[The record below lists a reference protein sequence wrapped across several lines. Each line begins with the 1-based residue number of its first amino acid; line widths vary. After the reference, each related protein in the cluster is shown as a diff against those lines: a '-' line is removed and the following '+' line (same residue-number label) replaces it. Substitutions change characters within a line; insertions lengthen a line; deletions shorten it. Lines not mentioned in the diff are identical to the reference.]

1 VRRIHVALE
10 ELSQAAV
17 HVSLPVVN
25 QLISDTTECYD
36 IFLFARHPRPMQ
48 ETMPSTLERY
58 SRYAVGQFIVKV
70 AEFSKH
76 FPNRRFL
83 RDGVEVEDGEHYRY
97 EKCREVSCAYPIRR
111 YLLTFTPQ
119 LRCADCNNKYGATIC
134 EQHRSL
140 GPQKMN
146 KFYSRDCMMCGES
159 DLAEL
164 VAVPCGMSSYVLLF
178 KDLLLTLSVLE
189 KGTLLVKNAC

>member
-1 VRRIHVALE
+1 MHDTIHTRLRHQNSHLAQELE
-10 ELSQAAV
+10 AAK
-17 HVSLPVVN
+17 SREARLIDNIRKIPLP
-25 QLISDTTECYD
+25 SDTKFC
-36 IFLFARHPRPMQ
+36 
-48 ETMPSTLERY
+48 
-58 SRYAVGQFIVKV
+58 
-70 AEFSKH
+70 
-76 FPNRRFL
+76 
-83 RDGVEVEDGEHYRY
+83 RDCGVEVEDGEHYRY

-119 LRCADCNNKYGATIC
+119 LRCADCNSKYGATIC

>member
-1 VRRIHVALE
+1 MKQRHNDKTCDDDIESARRYQDTFVKRERKLHDTIHTRLRNENSHLAQELE
-10 ELSQAAV
+10 AAE
-17 HVSLPVVN
+17 SREARLIDNIRKIPLP
-25 QLISDTTECYD
+25 SDTKFC
-36 IFLFARHPRPMQ
+36 
-48 ETMPSTLERY
+48 
-58 SRYAVGQFIVKV
+58 
-70 AEFSKH
+70 
-76 FPNRRFL
+76 
-83 RDGVEVEDGEHYRY
+83 RDCGVEVEDGKHYRY

-134 EQHRSL
+134 VQHSSL

-146 KFYSRDCMMCGES
+146 KFYSRNCMICEES
-159 DLAEL
+159 DLAKL